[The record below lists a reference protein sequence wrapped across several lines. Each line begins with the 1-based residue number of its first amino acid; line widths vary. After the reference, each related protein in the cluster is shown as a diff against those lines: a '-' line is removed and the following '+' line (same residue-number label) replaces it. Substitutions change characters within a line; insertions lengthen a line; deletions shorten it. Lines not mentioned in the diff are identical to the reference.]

1 MLISLRVKNYAL
13 IDELQLHFGKNL
25 NIITGETGAGKSII
39 LGALGLLLG
48 QRADST
54 SLLDKTQKCVIEGEF
69 DSANK
74 IITDF
79 FNSYDLDVDPR
90 IIIRREISKEGKSR
104 AFINDTPVNIS
115 QLKELGD
122 LIVDIHSQHE
132 TLLLNHSGFQLS
144 LVDSFAGNFSTLN
157 EYKTD
162 FIRYKEIL
170 KKLEQIKL
178 EESKAKSEQDYIN
191 FQFKELDEAGLNEN
205 ENKSDLEIELRTLSH
220 AEEIKIGLSKLEE
233 IISSNEA
240 NVTANISV
248 GIQLIQN
255 LSKYNPQ
262 LELITQRLKSVQL
275 ELNDIILESTSLSE
289 EVSADPER
297 VEVINDR
304 LNLLNRLEQ
313 KHRVNSIEELLI
325 IKSNLNEK
333 LFQINS
339 YDDKIIQL
347 EKEKTKLLS
356 TLINFASKISKARE
370 KAIPSIELKVKKILD
385 ELGMP
390 NAILKIEQS
399 VLQGE
404 ELNANGKDEIKFLF
418 SANKGVAYSDI
429 SKVASGGELSRL
441 MLALKSLVAKLIE
454 LPTIVFDEIDT
465 GVSGETAFK
474 IGNVMNELSHS
485 IQLLAITHL
494 PQIASRGEEHFFV
507 YKEVIGK
514 RTFTKVRKLS
524 GDERIV
530 EIARMLSGDKP
541 TAIAMENAKELLGV

>member
-54 SLLDKTQKCVIEGEF
+54 SLLDKTQKCIIEGEF

-74 IITDF
+74 IIADF
-79 FNSYDLDVDPR
+79 FTSYDLDVDTR

-248 GIQLIQN
+248 GIQLIQS

-390 NAILKIEQS
+390 NAILKIEQA
-399 VLQGE
+399 VLHGE

>member
-54 SLLDKTQKCVIEGEF
+54 SLLDKTQKCIIEGEF

-74 IITDF
+74 IIADF
-79 FNSYDLDVDPR
+79 FTSYDLDVDTR

-248 GIQLIQN
+248 GIQLIQS

>member
-54 SLLDKTQKCVIEGEF
+54 SLLDKTQKCIIEGEF

-74 IITDF
+74 IIADF
-79 FNSYDLDVDPR
+79 FTSYDLDVDTR

-248 GIQLIQN
+248 GIQLIQS

-347 EKEKTKLLS
+347 EKEKTKLLA

-399 VLQGE
+399 VLNGE
-404 ELNANGKDEIKFLF
+404 EL
-418 SANKGVAYSDI
+418 
-429 SKVASGGELSRL
+429 
-441 MLALKSLVAKLIE
+441 
-454 LPTIVFDEIDT
+454 
-465 GVSGETAFK
+465 
-474 IGNVMNELSHS
+474 
-485 IQLLAITHL
+485 
-494 PQIASRGEEHFFV
+494 
-507 YKEVIGK
+507 
-514 RTFTKVRKLS
+514 
-524 GDERIV
+524 
-530 EIARMLSGDKP
+530 
-541 TAIAMENAKELLGV
+541 

>member
-54 SLLDKTQKCVIEGEF
+54 SLLDKTQKCIIEGEF

-74 IITDF
+74 IIADF
-79 FNSYDLDVDPR
+79 FTSYDLDVDTR

-248 GIQLIQN
+248 GIQLIQS

-399 VLQGE
+399 VLHGE

>member
-54 SLLDKTQKCVIEGEF
+54 SLLDKTQKCIIEGEF

-233 IISSNEA
+233 IISSNEV
-240 NVTANISV
+240 NVIANISV

>member
-74 IITDF
+74 IIADF
-79 FNSYDLDVDPR
+79 FTSYDLDVDTR

-233 IISSNEA
+233 IISSNEV
-240 NVTANISV
+240 NVIANISV

>member
-54 SLLDKTQKCVIEGEF
+54 SLLDKTQKCIIEGEF

-74 IITDF
+74 IIADF
-79 FNSYDLDVDPR
+79 FTSYDLDVDTR

-144 LVDSFAGNFSTLN
+144 LVDSFAGNFSILN

-248 GIQLIQN
+248 GIQLIQS

-399 VLQGE
+399 VLHGE

-494 PQIASRGEEHFFV
+494 PQIASRGKEHFFV

>member
-1 MLISLRVKNYAL
+1 MLISLKVKNYAL
-13 IDELQLHFGKNL
+13 IDDLQLHFGKSL

-54 SLLDKTQKCVIEGEF
+54 SLLDKTQKCIIEGEF

-74 IITDF
+74 IIADF
-79 FNSYDLDVDPR
+79 FTSHDLDVETR

-132 TLLLNHSGFQLS
+132 TLLLNHSAFQLS
-144 LVDSFAGNFSTLN
+144 LVDSFAGNFSALS
-157 EYKTD
+157 EYK
-162 FIRYKEIL
+162 INYVRYKEIL

-178 EESKAKSEQDYIN
+178 EEAKAKSEQDYIN
-191 FQFKELDEAGLNEN
+191 FQFKEMEEAGLNEN
-205 ENKSDLEIELRTLSH
+205 ENKSDLESELRTLIH

-233 IISSNEA
+233 IISSNEV
-240 NVTANISV
+240 NVMANISG

-262 LELITQRLKSVQL
+262 LEFITQRLKSVQF

-289 EVSADPER
+289 DISADPER

-304 LNLLNRLEQ
+304 LNLLNKLEQ

-325 IKSNLNEK
+325 IKTNLNEK
-333 LFQINS
+333 IFQINS
-339 YDDKIIQL
+339 YDDKILLL
-347 EKEKTKLLS
+347 EKDKTKLLS
-356 TLINFASKISKARE
+356 TLKNLASKISTARE

-399 VLQGE
+399 VLNGE
-404 ELNANGKDEIKFLF
+404 ELNVNGKDEIKFLF

-474 IGNVMNELSHS
+474 IGKVMNELSHS
-485 IQLLAITHL
+485 IQLLTITHL

-507 YKEVIGK
+507 YKEVVGK
-514 RTFTKVRKLS
+514 RTFTKVKKLS

-541 TAIAMENAKELLGV
+541 TAIAIENAKELLGV

>member
-54 SLLDKTQKCVIEGEF
+54 SLLDKTQKCIIEGEF

-74 IITDF
+74 IIADF
-79 FNSYDLDVDPR
+79 FTSYDLDVDTR

-248 GIQLIQN
+248 GIQLIQS

-399 VLQGE
+399 VLNGE

>member
-54 SLLDKTQKCVIEGEF
+54 SLLDKTQKCIIEGEF

-74 IITDF
+74 IIADF
-79 FNSYDLDVDPR
+79 FTSYDLDVDTR

-144 LVDSFAGNFSTLN
+144 LVDSFAGNFSILN

-248 GIQLIQN
+248 GIQLIQS

-399 VLQGE
+399 VLHGE

>member
-205 ENKSDLEIELRTLSH
+205 EKKSDLEIELRTLSH

-233 IISSNEA
+233 IISSNEV
-240 NVTANISV
+240 NVIANISV